1 MHQATGNRPYFFR
14 KACACRGLDG
24 KFGASMVNAV
34 NVNVVQVVQLHL
46 SCGATFHQRLV
57 NVFVYVFG
65 FLVRGFGNTMS
76 DFGRQA

>member
-1 MHQATGNRPYFFR
+1 
-14 KACACRGLDG
+14 
-24 KFGASMVNAV
+24 MVNAV